1 MTNPQHSC
9 PSPGDESQLSV
20 LFQWRGSVPSSEDCS
35 CYSVHQ
41 TTESEPCVMS
51 KTFIFHTAHSHT
63 LAGDEML
70 LKMQSRRWDETLQRA
85 VGLFHL
91 CGNGPGRIHLVE
103 SGGCKE
109 PLKDKGRTEIKLL
122 YLLVVT
128 PRSSSSSAVVTGESA
143 VVMWILVEP
152 DGAWWSLRS
161 CRYHDS
167 SWRIICF
174 TFQAG
179 ESAPPHQFT
188 ACRYHITVQEKQQNI
203 QVHVLFVRT
212 ITVSFQMPQ
221 KWVLKKFCREKK
233 FRKKKKSEKFRFLSR
248 KNNFIEK
255 NNNHWKKNIKE
266 KNLLLRFFLLEK
278 KYWEKNIFIEK
289 KIFFYR
295 IFFFLKKKK
304 KMLLETTFFIEFFN
318 WK

>member
-1 MTNPQHSC
+1 MMNPQHSC
-9 PSPGDESQLSV
+9 PSPGDESRLSV

-51 KTFIFHTAHSHT
+51 KTFIFHTAHTHT

-152 DGAWWSLRS
+152 DGAWWSLRL

-203 QVHVLFVRT
+203 QVHVLFVCT
-212 ITVSFQMPQ
+212 INMSFQMPQ

-289 KIFFYR
+289 KN
-295 IFFFLKKKK
+295 FFL
-304 KMLLETTFFIEFFN
+304 
-318 WK
+318 

>member
-1 MTNPQHSC
+1 MMNPQHSC
-9 PSPGDESQLSV
+9 PSPGDESRLSV
-20 LFQWRGSVPSSEDCS
+20 LFQWSGSVPSSEDCS

-109 PLKDKGRTEIKLL
+109 PLKDEGRTEIKLL

-128 PRSSSSSAVVTGESA
+128 PRSSSSSSVVTGESA

-152 DGAWWSLRS
+152 RGAWWSLMEPDGASGRVV
-161 CRYHDS
+161 
-167 SWRIICF
+167 
-174 TFQAG
+174 
-179 ESAPPHQFT
+179 
-188 ACRYHITVQEKQQNI
+188 ITTPAEG
-203 QVHVLFVRT
+203 LS
-212 ITVSFQMPQ
+212 VS
-221 KWVLKKFCREKK
+221 
-233 FRKKKKSEKFRFLSR
+233 LSR
-248 KNNFIEK
+248 LE
-255 NNNHWKKNIKE
+255 
-266 KNLLLRFFLLEK
+266 NLLLLISSQPADIISQCRRNSK
-278 KYWEKNIFIEK
+278 
-289 KIFFYR
+289 
-295 IFFFLKKKK
+295 
-304 KMLLETTFFIEFFN
+304 TFRSMFCLSAQ
-318 WK
+318 

>member
-1 MTNPQHSC
+1 MMNPQHSC
-9 PSPGDESQLSV
+9 PSPGDESRLSV
-20 LFQWRGSVPSSEDCS
+20 LFQWSGSVPSSEDCS

-203 QVHVLFVRT
+203 QVHVLFVCT
-212 ITVSFQMPQ
+212 INMSFQMPQ
-221 KWVLKKFCREKK
+221 KWVLKKFCRGKK
-233 FRKKKKSEKFRFLSR
+233 IL
-248 KNNFIEK
+248 
-255 NNNHWKKNIKE
+255 KKN
-266 KNLLLRFFLLEK
+266 
-278 KYWEKNIFIEK
+278 
-289 KIFFYR
+289 
-295 IFFFLKKKK
+295 
-304 KMLLETTFFIEFFN
+304 
-318 WK
+318 

>member
-128 PRSSSSSAVVTGESA
+128 PRSSSSSAASQGSRLLSCGSSWSL
-143 VVMWILVEP
+143 MEP
-152 DGAWWSLRS
+152 DGASGRVV
-161 CRYHDS
+161 
-167 SWRIICF
+167 
-174 TFQAG
+174 
-179 ESAPPHQFT
+179 
-188 ACRYHITVQEKQQNI
+188 ITTPAEG
-203 QVHVLFVRT
+203 LS
-212 ITVSFQMPQ
+212 VS
-221 KWVLKKFCREKK
+221 
-233 FRKKKKSEKFRFLSR
+233 LSR
-248 KNNFIEK
+248 LE
-255 NNNHWKKNIKE
+255 
-266 KNLLLRFFLLEK
+266 NLLLLISSQPADIISQCRRNSK
-278 KYWEKNIFIEK
+278 
-289 KIFFYR
+289 
-295 IFFFLKKKK
+295 
-304 KMLLETTFFIEFFN
+304 TFRSMFCLSAQ
-318 WK
+318 

>member
-1 MTNPQHSC
+1 MMNPQHSC
-9 PSPGDESQLSV
+9 PSPGDESRLNV
-20 LFQWRGSVPSSEDCS
+20 LFQWSGSVPSSEDCS

-128 PRSSSSSAVVTGESA
+128 PRSSSSSSVVTGESV
-143 VVMWILVEP
+143 VVMWSLVEP
-152 DGAWWSLRS
+152 DGAWWSLWS

-203 QVHVLFVRT
+203 QVHVLFVHT
-212 ITVSFQMPQ
+212 ITVSFQITQ
-221 KWVLKKFCREKK
+221 KWVLKKFCRGKK
-233 FRKKKKSEKFRFLSR
+233 IL
-248 KNNFIEK
+248 
-255 NNNHWKKNIKE
+255 KKN
-266 KNLLLRFFLLEK
+266 
-278 KYWEKNIFIEK
+278 
-289 KIFFYR
+289 
-295 IFFFLKKKK
+295 
-304 KMLLETTFFIEFFN
+304 
-318 WK
+318 

>member
-103 SGGCKE
+103 CGGCKE

-128 PRSSSSSAVVTGESA
+128 PRSSSSSSVVTGESA
-143 VVMWILVEP
+143 VVMWILVDP
-152 DGAWWSLRS
+152 RGAWWSLMEPLVVSLSRLQLKD
-161 CRYHDS
+161 YLFHFPG
-167 SWRIICF
+167 WRICSSSSVHSLQISYHS
-174 TFQAG
+174 AG
-179 ESAPPHQFT
+179 ETAKHSGPCFVCPHNNSVFPD
-188 ACRYHITVQEKQQNI
+188 ASKMSFEK
-203 QVHVLFVRT
+203 VL
-212 ITVSFQMPQ
+212 QG
-221 KWVLKKFCREKK
+221 
-233 FRKKKKSEKFRFLSR
+233 KKSEKKKKIR
-248 KNNFIEK
+248 KVQ
-255 NNNHWKKNIKE
+255 
-266 KNLLLRFFLLEK
+266 
-278 KYWEKNIFIEK
+278 IFIEK
-289 KIFFYR
+289 KQFYW
-295 IFFFLKKKK
+295 KK
-304 KMLLETTFFIEFFN
+304 
-318 WK
+318 